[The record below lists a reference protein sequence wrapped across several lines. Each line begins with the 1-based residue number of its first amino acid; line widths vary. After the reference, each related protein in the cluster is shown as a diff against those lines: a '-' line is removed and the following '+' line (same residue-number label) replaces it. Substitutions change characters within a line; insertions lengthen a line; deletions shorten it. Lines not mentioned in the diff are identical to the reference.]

1 MSGNDQPNLAG
12 WAAILTAIAAII
24 TAIGFPAFFPD
35 LAKQFFGRDNSN
47 PTITDQNGDLSNST
61 NRKSQNNS
69 EQDKESNN
77 LPEVRANNNDK
88 FVVVDDVKFESL
100 GCQKSSQKIQCAVLA
115 TNQAVDRNLEIYT
128 RSVRIITSGE
138 EYIANYIGIGN
149 IQQLG
154 SYQTSKKLVQ
164 NIPIKIFANFDG
176 IQSPLSNIDLLEIV
190 PHRGNPIQ
198 IRDLQLSK

>member
-1 MSGNDQPNLAG
+1 MSGNNQPNLAG

-35 LAKQFFGRDNSN
+35 LAKQFFGQDNSN

-61 NRKSQNNS
+61 NPESQNNS
-69 EQDKESNN
+69 EQDQESTN

-88 FVVVDDVKFESL
+88 FVVIDDVKFESL
-100 GCQKSSQKIQCAVLA
+100 GCQKSSQKIKCAVLA

-128 RSVRIITSGE
+128 ENARIIASGE

-149 IQQLG
+149 IQTSG
-154 SYQTSKKLVQ
+154 NYKTSKKLVQ

-176 IQSPLSNIDLLEIV
+176 MQSPLSNIDLLEIV
-190 PHRGNPIQ
+190 PRRGNSIQ
-198 IRDLQLSK
+198 IRDIRLSQ